1 MSKRGD
7 PRVQAKWKALR
18 RRILDADDTCH
29 ICHQPGADTVDHL
42 TPLAAGGEPH
52 DPDNLAPA
60 HRICNSRK
68 NTKAVRFFSL
78 PPTTDRPGGE
88 RALDACRNNTKE
100 VRRVSPWFN
109 DNAGEETEVDDG

>member
-1 MSKRGD
+1 MSKKGD

-29 ICHQPGADTVDHL
+29 ICHHPGADTVDHL
-42 TPLAAGGEPH
+42 TPLAAGGDAL

-68 NTKAVRFFSL
+68 NTKQAGFFSG
-78 PPTTDRPGGE
+78 PTTTDRPGEE
-88 RALDACRNNTKE
+88 RALDACRTNTKA
-100 VRRVSPWFN
+100 VRRVSPWLN
-109 DNAGEETEVDDG
+109 DDERDDSEVDGA